1 MLGNVSGGV
10 AMNEERDDDT
20 PREDNSG
27 DARRK
32 SLNRPAETGPHSA
45 ANAAGECNGRNLHHL
60 SSHSHR
66 AEMLFSRQKE
76 AALQNELDDAASDLQ
91 RTQGELRSLTAH
103 LITAQEEERQHIA
116 RELHDDVSQRLSLI
130 GITLQQIT
138 GIGLRREDLERLR
151 SARRQVET
159 LNNDVRSLSHRL
171 HSSILADLGLPA
183 ALKALVEEF
192 GERENMPATFV
203 GQDLPDSW
211 PPIAALSL
219 YRIAQEAL
227 RNVAKHAGKTHVK
240 VILSGAGGS
249 LQLRVTDFGV
259 GFDQESEMA
268 SRGLGMISMQERA
281 GLAGGVLAVR
291 SALGEGTTVTAEVPL
306 EHHA

>member
-1 MLGNVSGGV
+1 
-10 AMNEERDDDT
+10 MNEKRNDDT
-20 PREDNSG
+20 PREEDTARNSPHF
-27 DARRK
+27 
-32 SLNRPAETGPHSA
+32 SSSSHLAETHA
-45 ANAAGECNGRNLHHL
+45 
-60 SSHSHR
+60 
-66 AEMLFSRQKE
+66 SRQHRT
-76 AALQNELDDAASDLQ
+76 LQNKLDNAVLNLQ
-91 RTQGELRSLTAH
+91 CTEGELRSLAAH
-103 LITAQEEERQHIA
+103 LFKAHEEERQHIS
-116 RELHDDVSQRLSLI
+116 RELHDDVSQRLSLV
-130 GITLQQIT
+130 GMTLQQIT

-159 LNNDVRSLSHRL
+159 LNDDVRRLSHRL
-171 HSSILADLGLPA
+171 HSSILVDLGLPA

-203 GQDLPDSW
+203 SQDLPESW

-227 RNVAKHAGKTHVK
+227 RNVSKHAGKTHVK
-240 VILSGAGGS
+240 VILSGVGGS
-249 LQLRVTDFGV
+249 LQLKVMDFGV